1 MLLRGTRVENPVEE
15 VAQVFAKIPGGS
27 RISWK
32 IAKGGPPISGFIAFL
47 LKSVLKFVWG
57 VLNLQST
64 FPPPPSSVCVYVDLM
79 ANISLVSIWHYRFLN
94 TNISIKRKY
103 DNYLLYL

>member
-1 MLLRGTRVENPVEE
+1 MLLRGTRVENPVEG

-27 RISWK
+27 RLSWK

-64 FPPPPSSVCVYVDLM
+64 FPPPPLLCVRLCGPNGKYL
-79 ANISLVSIWHYRFLN
+79 SRLHLTLSFLKYKYFYKEKIW
-94 TNISIKRKY
+94 
-103 DNYLLYL
+103 